1 MKTKFLFKRAS
12 LFVAM
17 IVAAGSGFVSVANA
31 QDGERL
37 QLEEITVTARK
48 RDESIQDAPYT
59 ITALTAA
66 DIEVKG
72 INELQD
78 IVSFSPGFFYSENAV
93 GKNSRESRRLI
104 FRGMNP
110 RTDLMHRQ
118 AASVF
123 IDGAPTIGPEF
134 GSIESV
140 ERIEVLKGPQGA
152 HFGRSTYTGALNI
165 ITKDPGSEFSGRV
178 DVTSGQYGLSRHAIT
193 LDGPITE
200 SIGYRLSASSYETG
214 GQYDNA
220 AVAGQKL
227 GARSTDDFALT
238 LVFNPTDNLS
248 AKLRY
253 HTWKDSDGPDAAT
266 ALDYRSGYTNCQ
278 PGAMVNRLAYDP
290 INGLSHPVVPLDY
303 ICGKVPMPSAAHIGM
318 DTGSP
323 RALAMLQSHT
333 DGTFPLWNGVRST
346 PDLIAPDH
354 FGLERDAQE
363 VSLNVDYDFDNGMNL
378 NVIYAAHENSYGS
391 HNDLDRRA
399 TENLDLA
406 GQGGAIWGSFWA
418 NHPADAQDLRM
429 QAMEDSSWEV
439 RLSSSDDQ
447 RLRWTVGYSDIEMN
461 NMSQIIGTMFG
472 YTHRNDGANGDPI
485 RTGNEVM
492 TAAATTDADGNEVAA
507 VYGNVPL
514 CNAWG
519 ADRCGWYGEQT
530 SNASNTQWATVNTSA
545 VYATLTYDVTDK
557 LSLSAEVRR
566 QKDEV
571 NEGSYDNGSTVEVRN
586 ASGEFTSTL
595 PRFIADFKPNEDTT
609 IYVSYAEGT
618 LPGLFNPSLIG
629 LTSSQLAEIAAQTGG
644 ADVEVGEEVAEN
656 WEIGLKRS
664 FLDGRGFIS
673 AAYYTTDLT
682 NVHIPSVASY
692 TDVDENGDSI
702 QVLTGN
708 VTSQGGN
715 AELNGLELE
724 GTLLLNENL
733 TLGFTYALNDSELGN
748 KFLSGDASDLL
759 GDSTL
764 SQGNEFSRY
773 PKTSGSVSL
782 DFNKDVAAG
791 EFFARADLI
800 YTGKMYASNAMLAHT
815 GTGQRIN
822 FRTGLDTDQY
832 RLELFC
838 TNCFEDEQ
846 PKGLQAM
853 WDLSGIS
860 GEMGDG
866 VTTAAG
872 PRILAMSLPDKRVIG
887 VRASVKF

>member
-1 MKTKFLFKRAS
+1 MKNKYQFKRAS

-17 IVAAGSGFVSVANA
+17 TVAAGSGFVSVANA
-31 QDGERL
+31 QDEERL

-59 ITALTAA
+59 ITALTSA

-134 GSIESV
+134 GSIENV

-178 DVTSGQYGLSRHAIT
+178 DVTSGQYGLSRRAIT

-200 SIGYRLSASSYETG
+200 SIGYRVTASAYETG

-227 GARSTDDFALT
+227 GARSTDDFSLT
-238 LVFNPTDNLS
+238 LAFNPTDNLS

-253 HTWKDSDGPDAAT
+253 HTWKDNDGPDAAT

-290 INGLSHPVVPLDY
+290 VNGLSHPMVPLDY
-303 ICGKVPMPSAAHIGM
+303 ICGEVPIPSAAHIGM

-323 RALAMLQSHT
+323 RALAMLNSHL

-363 VSLNVDYDFDNGMNL
+363 VSLAIDYDFDNGMNL

-447 RLRWTVGYSDIEMN
+447 KLRWSVGYSDVEMN
-461 NMSQIIGTMFG
+461 NMSQIIGSMFG
-472 YTHRNDGANGDPI
+472 YTLRNDGANGDPI
-485 RTGNEVM
+485 RVGNPIE
-492 TAAATTDADGNEVAA
+492 G
-507 VYGNVPL
+507 GNVPL

-519 ADRCGWYGEQT
+519 ADRCGWYGQQT
-530 SNASNTQWATVNTSA
+530 SNATNTQWATINTSA
-545 VYATLTYDVTDK
+545 VYATLTYDLTEK

-586 ASGEFTSTL
+586 AIGEFTSTM
-595 PRFIADFKPNEDTT
+595 PRFIADFKANEDTT
-609 IYVSYAEGT
+609 LYVSYAEGV
-618 LPGLFNPSLIG
+618 LPGLFNPALIG
-629 LTSSQLAEIAAQTGG
+629 LSDSQLAEIAGQTGG
-644 ADVEVGEEVAEN
+644 ADVEVDEEVAEN

-673 AAYYTTDLT
+673 AAYYSTDLD
-682 NVHIPSVASY
+682 NVHIPSVAFYS
-692 TDVDENGDSI
+692 DVDEDGNAI
-702 QVLTGN
+702 QVPTGN
-708 VTSQGGN
+708 ITGQGGN

-724 GTLLLNENL
+724 GTVLLNENL

-748 KFLSGDASDLL
+748 TFISPDAQDLL
-759 GDSTL
+759 GDSSL
-764 SQGNEFSRY
+764 AVGNQFSRY

-791 EFFARADLI
+791 EFFARADVI

-822 FRTGLDTDQY
+822 LRTGLDTDTY

-853 WDLSGIS
+853 WDLSGIT
-860 GEMGDG
+860 GEMGGGD
-866 VTTAAG
+866 TAAG
-872 PRILAMSLPDKRVIG
+872 PRILAMSLPDKRVFG

>member
-1 MKTKFLFKRAS
+1 MKNKFQFKRAS

-17 IVAAGSGFVSVANA
+17 TVAAGSGFVSVANA
-31 QDGERL
+31 QDEERL

-59 ITALTAA
+59 ITALTSA

-134 GSIESV
+134 GSIENV

-165 ITKDPGSEFSGRV
+165 ITKDPGDEFSGRV
-178 DVTSGQYGLSRHAIT
+178 DVTSGQYGLSRRAIT

-200 SIGYRLSASSYETG
+200 SIGYRVTASAYETG

-227 GARSTDDFALT
+227 GARSTDDFSLT
-238 LVFNPTDNLS
+238 LAFNPSDNLS

-253 HTWKDSDGPDAAT
+253 HTWKDNDGPDAAT

-290 INGLSHPVVPLDY
+290 VNGLRHPMVPLDY
-303 ICGKVPMPSAAHIGM
+303 VCGEVPIPSAAHIGM

-323 RALAMLQSHT
+323 RALAMLNSHT
-333 DGTFPLWNGVRST
+333 NGTFPLWNGVRST

-354 FGLERDAQE
+354 FGLERDAEE
-363 VSLNVDYDFDNGMNL
+363 VSLAIDYDFDNGMNL

-447 RLRWTVGYSDIEMN
+447 RLRWSVGYSDVEMN
-461 NMSQIIGTMFG
+461 NMSQIIGSMFG
-472 YTHRNDGANGDPI
+472 YTLRNDGANGDPI
-485 RTGNEVM
+485 RVGNPIEG
-492 TAAATTDADGNEVAA
+492 GNL
-507 VYGNVPL
+507 PL

-530 SNASNTQWATVNTSA
+530 SNATNTQWATINTSA
-545 VYATLTYDVTDK
+545 VYATLTYDLTEK

-586 ASGEFTSTL
+586 AIGEFTSTM
-595 PRFIADFKPNEDTT
+595 PRFIADFKANEDTT
-609 IYVSYAEGT
+609 IYLSYAEGV
-618 LPGLFNPSLIG
+618 LPGLFNPALIG
-629 LTSSQLAEIAAQTGG
+629 LSDSQLAEISGQTGG
-644 ADVEVGEEVAEN
+644 ADVEVDEEVAEN
-656 WEIGLKRS
+656 WELGLKRS
-664 FLDGRGFIS
+664 FLDGRGFVS
-673 AAYYTTDLT
+673 AAYYSTDLT
-682 NVHIPSVASY
+682 NVHIPSVAFYS
-692 TDVDENGDSI
+692 DVDEDGNAI
-702 QVLTGN
+702 QVPTGN
-708 VTSQGGN
+708 ITGQGGN

-724 GTLLLNENL
+724 GTVLLNENL

-748 KFLSGDASDLL
+748 TFSSPDAQDLL
-759 GDSTL
+759 GDSSL
-764 SQGNEFSRY
+764 AVGNQFSRY

-791 EFFARADLI
+791 EFFARADVI

-822 FRTGLDTDQY
+822 LRTGLDTDTY

-853 WDLSGIS
+853 WDLSGIT
-860 GEMGDG
+860 GEMGG
-866 VTTAAG
+866 GETAAG
-872 PRILAMSLPDKRVIG
+872 PRILAMSLPDKRVFG
-887 VRASVKF
+887 VRASIKF

>member
-1 MKTKFLFKRAS
+1 MKNKFQFKRAS
-12 LFVAM
+12 LLVAM
-17 IVAAGSGFVSVANA
+17 TVAAGSGFVSVANA
-31 QDGERL
+31 QDEERL

-59 ITALTAA
+59 ITALTSA

-134 GSIESV
+134 GSIENV

-165 ITKDPGSEFSGRV
+165 ITKDPGDEFSGRV
-178 DVTSGQYGLSRHAIT
+178 DVTSGQYGLSRRAIT

-200 SIGYRLSASSYETG
+200 SIGYRVTASAYETG

-227 GARSTDDFALT
+227 GARSTDDFSLT
-238 LVFNPTDNLS
+238 LAFNPSDNLS

-253 HTWKDSDGPDAAT
+253 HTWKDNDGPDAAT

-290 INGLSHPVVPLDY
+290 VNGLSHPMVPLDY
-303 ICGKVPMPSAAHIGM
+303 VCGEVPIPSAAHIGM

-323 RALAMLQSHT
+323 RALAMLNSHT
-333 DGTFPLWNGVRST
+333 NGTFPLWNGVRST

-354 FGLERDAQE
+354 FGLERDAEE
-363 VSLNVDYDFDNGMNL
+363 VSLAIDYDFDNGMNL

-447 RLRWTVGYSDIEMN
+447 RLRWSVGYSDVEMN
-461 NMSQIIGTMFG
+461 NMSQIIGSMFG
-472 YTHRNDGANGDPI
+472 YTLRNDGANGDPI
-485 RTGNEVM
+485 RVGNPIE
-492 TAAATTDADGNEVAA
+492 G
-507 VYGNVPL
+507 GNVPL

-519 ADRCGWYGEQT
+519 ADRCGWYGQQT
-530 SNASNTQWATVNTSA
+530 SNATNTQWATINTSA
-545 VYATLTYDVTDK
+545 VYATLTYDLTEK

-586 ASGEFTSTL
+586 AIGEFTSTM
-595 PRFIADFKPNEDTT
+595 PRFIADFKANEDTT
-609 IYVSYAEGT
+609 IYLSYAEGV
-618 LPGLFNPSLIG
+618 LPGLFNPALIG
-629 LTSSQLAEIAAQTGG
+629 LSDSQLAEISGQTGG
-644 ADVEVGEEVAEN
+644 ADVEVDEEVAEN
-656 WEIGLKRS
+656 WELGLKRS
-664 FLDGRGFIS
+664 FLDGRGFVS
-673 AAYYTTDLT
+673 AAYYSTDLT
-682 NVHIPSVASY
+682 NVHIPSVAFYS
-692 TDVDENGDSI
+692 DVDADGNAI
-702 QVLTGN
+702 QVPTGN
-708 VTSQGGN
+708 ITGQGGN

-724 GTLLLNENL
+724 GTVLLNENL

-748 KFLSGDASDLL
+748 TFSSPDAQDLL
-759 GDSTL
+759 GDSSL
-764 SQGNEFSRY
+764 AVGNQFSRY

-791 EFFARADLI
+791 EFFARADVI

-822 FRTGLDTDQY
+822 LRTGLDTDTY

-853 WDLSGIS
+853 WDLSGIT
-860 GEMGDG
+860 GEMGG
-866 VTTAAG
+866 GETAAG
-872 PRILAMSLPDKRVIG
+872 PRILAMSLPDKRVFG

>member
-1 MKTKFLFKRAS
+1 MKNKFQFKRAS

-17 IVAAGSGFVSVANA
+17 TVAAGSGFVSVANA
-31 QDGERL
+31 QDEERL

-59 ITALTAA
+59 ITALTSA

-134 GSIESV
+134 GSIENV

-165 ITKDPGSEFSGRV
+165 ITKDPGDEFSGRV
-178 DVTSGQYGLSRHAIT
+178 DVTSGQYGLSRRAIT

-200 SIGYRLSASSYETG
+200 SIGYRVTASAYETG

-227 GARSTDDFALT
+227 GARSTDDFSLT
-238 LVFNPTDNLS
+238 LAFNPSDNLS

-253 HTWKDSDGPDAAT
+253 HTWKDNDGPDAAT

-290 INGLSHPVVPLDY
+290 VNGLSHPMVPLDY
-303 ICGKVPMPSAAHIGM
+303 VCGEVPIPSAAHIGM

-323 RALAMLQSHT
+323 RALAMLNSHT
-333 DGTFPLWNGVRST
+333 NGTFPLWNGVRST

-354 FGLERDAQE
+354 FGLERDAEE
-363 VSLNVDYDFDNGMNL
+363 VSLAIDYDFDNGMNL

-447 RLRWTVGYSDIEMN
+447 RLRWSVGYSDVEMN
-461 NMSQIIGTMFG
+461 NMSQIIGSMFG
-472 YTHRNDGANGDPI
+472 YTLRNDGANGDPI
-485 RTGNEVM
+485 RVGNPIE
-492 TAAATTDADGNEVAA
+492 G
-507 VYGNVPL
+507 GNVPL

-530 SNASNTQWATVNTSA
+530 SNATNTQWATINTSA
-545 VYATLTYDVTDK
+545 VYATLTYDLTEK

-586 ASGEFTSTL
+586 AIGEFTSTM
-595 PRFIADFKPNEDTT
+595 PRFIADFKANEDTT
-609 IYVSYAEGT
+609 IYLSYAEGV
-618 LPGLFNPSLIG
+618 LPGLFNPALIG
-629 LTSSQLAEIAAQTGG
+629 LSDSQLAEISGQTGG
-644 ADVEVGEEVAEN
+644 ADVEVDEEVAEN
-656 WEIGLKRS
+656 WELGLKRS
-664 FLDGRGFIS
+664 FLDGRGFVS
-673 AAYYTTDLT
+673 AAYYSTDLT
-682 NVHIPSVASY
+682 NVHIPSVAFYS
-692 TDVDENGDSI
+692 DVDEDGNAI
-702 QVLTGN
+702 QVPTGN
-708 VTSQGGN
+708 ITGQGGN

-724 GTLLLNENL
+724 GTVLLNENL

-748 KFLSGDASDLL
+748 TFSSPDAQDLL
-759 GDSTL
+759 GDSSL
-764 SQGNEFSRY
+764 AVGNQFSRY

-791 EFFARADLI
+791 EFFARADVI

-822 FRTGLDTDQY
+822 LRTGLDTDTY

-853 WDLSGIS
+853 WDLSGIT
-860 GEMGDG
+860 GEMGG
-866 VTTAAG
+866 GETAAG
-872 PRILAMSLPDKRVIG
+872 PRILAMSLPDKRVFG

>member
-1 MKTKFLFKRAS
+1 MKNKFQFKRAS

-17 IVAAGSGFVSVANA
+17 TVAAGSGFVSVANA
-31 QDGERL
+31 QDEERL

-59 ITALTAA
+59 ITALTSA

-134 GSIESV
+134 GSIENV

-165 ITKDPGSEFSGRV
+165 ITKDPGDEFSGRV
-178 DVTSGQYGLSRHAIT
+178 DVTSGQYGLSRRAIT

-200 SIGYRLSASSYETG
+200 SIGYRVTASAYETG

-227 GARSTDDFALT
+227 GARSTDDFSLT
-238 LVFNPTDNLS
+238 LAFNPSDNLS

-253 HTWKDSDGPDAAT
+253 HTWKDNDGPDAAT

-290 INGLSHPVVPLDY
+290 VNGLSHPMVPLDY
-303 ICGKVPMPSAAHIGM
+303 VCGEVPIPSAAHIGM

-323 RALAMLQSHT
+323 RALAMLNSHT
-333 DGTFPLWNGVRST
+333 NGTFPLWNGVRST

-354 FGLERDAQE
+354 FGLERDAEE
-363 VSLNVDYDFDNGMNL
+363 VSLAIDYDFDNGMNL

-447 RLRWTVGYSDIEMN
+447 RLRWSVGYSDVEMN
-461 NMSQIIGTMFG
+461 NMSQIIGSMFG
-472 YTHRNDGANGDPI
+472 YTLRNDGANGDPI
-485 RTGNEVM
+485 RVGNPIE
-492 TAAATTDADGNEVAA
+492 G
-507 VYGNVPL
+507 GNVPL

-519 ADRCGWYGEQT
+519 ADRCGWYGQQT
-530 SNASNTQWATVNTSA
+530 SNATNTQWATINTSA
-545 VYATLTYDVTDK
+545 VYATLTYDLTEK

-586 ASGEFTSTL
+586 AIGEFTSTM
-595 PRFIADFKPNEDTT
+595 PRFIADFKANEDTT
-609 IYVSYAEGT
+609 IYLSYAEGV
-618 LPGLFNPSLIG
+618 LPGLFNPALIG
-629 LTSSQLAEIAAQTGG
+629 LSDSQLAEISGQTGG
-644 ADVEVGEEVAEN
+644 ADVEVDEEVAEN
-656 WEIGLKRS
+656 WELGLKRS
-664 FLDGRGFIS
+664 FLDGRGFVS
-673 AAYYTTDLT
+673 AAYYSTDLT
-682 NVHIPSVASY
+682 NVHIPSVAFYS
-692 TDVDENGDSI
+692 DVDEDGNAI
-702 QVLTGN
+702 QVPTGN
-708 VTSQGGN
+708 ITGQGGN

-724 GTLLLNENL
+724 GTVLLNENL

-748 KFLSGDASDLL
+748 TFSSPDAQDLL
-759 GDSTL
+759 GDSSL
-764 SQGNEFSRY
+764 AVGNQFSRY

-791 EFFARADLI
+791 EFFARADVI

-822 FRTGLDTDQY
+822 LRTGLDTDTY

-853 WDLSGIS
+853 WDLSGIT
-860 GEMGDG
+860 GEMGG
-866 VTTAAG
+866 GETAAG
-872 PRILAMSLPDKRVIG
+872 PRILAMSLPDKRVFG

>member
-1 MKTKFLFKRAS
+1 MKNKFQFKRAS

-17 IVAAGSGFVSVANA
+17 TVAAGSGFVSVANA
-31 QDGERL
+31 QDEERL

-59 ITALTAA
+59 ITALTSA

-134 GSIESV
+134 GSIENV

-165 ITKDPGSEFSGRV
+165 ITKDPGDEFSGRV
-178 DVTSGQYGLSRHAIT
+178 DVTSGQYGLSRRAIT

-200 SIGYRLSASSYETG
+200 SIGYRVTASAYETG

-227 GARSTDDFALT
+227 GARSTDDFSLT
-238 LVFNPTDNLS
+238 LAFNPSDNLS

-253 HTWKDSDGPDAAT
+253 HTWKDNDGPDAAT

-290 INGLSHPVVPLDY
+290 VNGLSHPMVPLDY
-303 ICGKVPMPSAAHIGM
+303 VCGEVPIPSAAHIGM

-323 RALAMLQSHT
+323 RALAMLNSHT
-333 DGTFPLWNGVRST
+333 NGTFPLWNGVRST

-354 FGLERDAQE
+354 FGLERDAEE
-363 VSLNVDYDFDNGMNL
+363 VSLAIDYDFDNGMNL

-447 RLRWTVGYSDIEMN
+447 RLRWSVGYSDVEMN
-461 NMSQIIGTMFG
+461 NMSQIIGSMFG
-472 YTHRNDGANGDPI
+472 YTLRNDGANGDPI
-485 RTGNEVM
+485 RVGNPIE
-492 TAAATTDADGNEVAA
+492 G
-507 VYGNVPL
+507 GNVPL

-519 ADRCGWYGEQT
+519 ADRCGWYGQQT
-530 SNASNTQWATVNTSA
+530 SNATNTQWATINTSA
-545 VYATLTYDVTDK
+545 VYATLTYDLTEK

-586 ASGEFTSTL
+586 AIGEFTSTM
-595 PRFIADFKPNEDTT
+595 PRFIADFKANEDTT
-609 IYVSYAEGT
+609 IYLSYAEGV
-618 LPGLFNPSLIG
+618 LPGLFNPALIG
-629 LTSSQLAEIAAQTGG
+629 LSDSQLAEISGQTGG
-644 ADVEVGEEVAEN
+644 ADAEVDEEVAEN
-656 WEIGLKRS
+656 WELGLKRS
-664 FLDGRGFIS
+664 FLDGRGFVS
-673 AAYYTTDLT
+673 AAYYSTDLT
-682 NVHIPSVASY
+682 NVHIPSVAFYS
-692 TDVDENGDSI
+692 DVDEDGNAI
-702 QVLTGN
+702 QVPTGN
-708 VTSQGGN
+708 ITGQGGN

-724 GTLLLNENL
+724 GTVLLNENL

-748 KFLSGDASDLL
+748 TFSSPDAQDLL
-759 GDSTL
+759 GDSSL
-764 SQGNEFSRY
+764 AVGNQFSRY

-791 EFFARADLI
+791 EFFARADVI

-822 FRTGLDTDQY
+822 LRTGLDTDTY

-853 WDLSGIS
+853 WDLSGIT
-860 GEMGDG
+860 GEMGG
-866 VTTAAG
+866 GETAAG
-872 PRILAMSLPDKRVIG
+872 PRILAMSLPDKRVFG

>member
-1 MKTKFLFKRAS
+1 MKNKFQFKRAS

-17 IVAAGSGFVSVANA
+17 TVAAGSGFVSVANA

-59 ITALTAA
+59 ITALTSA

-134 GSIESV
+134 GSIENV

-178 DVTSGQYGLSRHAIT
+178 DVTSGQYGLSRRAIT

-200 SIGYRLSASSYETG
+200 SIGYRVTASAYETG

-227 GARSTDDFALT
+227 GARSTDDFSLT
-238 LVFNPTDNLS
+238 LAFNPTDNLS

-253 HTWKDSDGPDAAT
+253 HTWKDNDGPDAAT

-290 INGLSHPVVPLDY
+290 VNGLSHPMVPLDY
-303 ICGKVPMPSAAHIGM
+303 ICGEVPIPSAAHIGM

-323 RALAMLQSHT
+323 RALAMLNSHL

-363 VSLNVDYDFDNGMNL
+363 VSLAIDYDFDNGMNL

-447 RLRWTVGYSDIEMN
+447 KLRWSVGYSDVEMN
-461 NMSQIIGTMFG
+461 NMSQIIGSMFG
-472 YTHRNDGANGDPI
+472 YTLRNDGANGDPI
-485 RTGNEVM
+485 RVGNPIE
-492 TAAATTDADGNEVAA
+492 G
-507 VYGNVPL
+507 GNVPL

-519 ADRCGWYGEQT
+519 ADRCGWYGQQT
-530 SNASNTQWATVNTSA
+530 SNASNTQWATINTSA
-545 VYATLTYDVTDK
+545 VYATLTYDVTEK

-586 ASGEFTSTL
+586 AIGEFTSTM
-595 PRFIADFKPNEDTT
+595 PRFIADFKANEDTT
-609 IYVSYAEGT
+609 LYVSYAEGV
-618 LPGLFNPSLIG
+618 LPGLFNPALIG
-629 LTSSQLAEIAAQTGG
+629 LSDSQLAEIAGQTGG
-644 ADVEVGEEVAEN
+644 ADVEVDEEVAEN

-673 AAYYTTDLT
+673 AAYYSTDLD
-682 NVHIPSVASY
+682 NVHIPSVAFYS
-692 TDVDENGDSI
+692 DVDEDGNAI
-702 QVLTGN
+702 QVPTGN
-708 VTSQGGN
+708 ITGQGGN

-724 GTLLLNENL
+724 GTVLLNENL

-748 KFLSGDASDLL
+748 TFSSPDAQDLL
-759 GDSTL
+759 GDSSL
-764 SQGNEFSRY
+764 AVGNQFSRY

-791 EFFARADLI
+791 EFFARADVI

-822 FRTGLDTDQY
+822 LRTGLDTDTY

-853 WDLSGIS
+853 WDLSGIT
-860 GEMGDG
+860 GEMGGGD
-866 VTTAAG
+866 TAAG
-872 PRILAMSLPDKRVIG
+872 PRILAMSLPDKRVFG

>member
-1 MKTKFLFKRAS
+1 MKNKFQFKRAS

-17 IVAAGSGFVSVANA
+17 TVAAGSGFVSVANA
-31 QDGERL
+31 QDEERL

-59 ITALTAA
+59 ITALTSA

-134 GSIESV
+134 GSIENV

-178 DVTSGQYGLSRHAIT
+178 DVTSGQYGLSRRAIT

-200 SIGYRLSASSYETG
+200 SIGYRVTASAYETG

-227 GARSTDDFALT
+227 GARSTDDFSLT
-238 LVFNPTDNLS
+238 LAFNPTDNLS

-253 HTWKDSDGPDAAT
+253 HTWKDNDGPDAAT

-290 INGLSHPVVPLDY
+290 VNGLSHPMVPLDY
-303 ICGKVPMPSAAHIGM
+303 ICGEVPIPSAAHIGM

-323 RALAMLQSHT
+323 RALAMLNSHL

-363 VSLNVDYDFDNGMNL
+363 VSLAIDYDFDNGMNL

-447 RLRWTVGYSDIEMN
+447 KLRWSVGYSDVEMN
-461 NMSQIIGTMFG
+461 NMSQIIGSMFG
-472 YTHRNDGANGDPI
+472 YTLRNDGANGDPI
-485 RTGNEVM
+485 RVGNPIE
-492 TAAATTDADGNEVAA
+492 G
-507 VYGNVPL
+507 GNVPL

-519 ADRCGWYGEQT
+519 ADRCGWYGQQT
-530 SNASNTQWATVNTSA
+530 SNATNTQWATINTSA
-545 VYATLTYDVTDK
+545 VYATLTYDLTEK

-586 ASGEFTSTL
+586 AIGEFTSTM
-595 PRFIADFKPNEDTT
+595 PRFIADFKANEDTT
-609 IYVSYAEGT
+609 LYVSYAEGV
-618 LPGLFNPSLIG
+618 LPGLFNPALIG
-629 LTSSQLAEIAAQTGG
+629 LSDSQLAEIAGQTGG
-644 ADVEVGEEVAEN
+644 ADVEVDEEVAEN

-673 AAYYTTDLT
+673 AAYYSTDLD
-682 NVHIPSVASY
+682 NVHIPSVAFYS
-692 TDVDENGDSI
+692 DVDEDGNAI
-702 QVLTGN
+702 QVPTGN
-708 VTSQGGN
+708 ITGQGGN

-724 GTLLLNENL
+724 GTVLLNENL

-748 KFLSGDASDLL
+748 TFSSPDAQDLL
-759 GDSTL
+759 GDSSL
-764 SQGNEFSRY
+764 AVGNQFSRY

-791 EFFARADLI
+791 EFFARADVI

-822 FRTGLDTDQY
+822 LRTGLDTDTY

-853 WDLSGIS
+853 WDLSGIT
-860 GEMGDG
+860 GEMGGGD
-866 VTTAAG
+866 TAAG
-872 PRILAMSLPDKRVIG
+872 PRILAMSLPDKRVFG

>member
-1 MKTKFLFKRAS
+1 MKNKFQFKRAS

-17 IVAAGSGFVSVANA
+17 TVAAGSGFVSVANA
-31 QDGERL
+31 QDEERL

-59 ITALTAA
+59 ITALTSA

-134 GSIESV
+134 GSIENV

-165 ITKDPGSEFSGRV
+165 ITKDPGDEFSGRV
-178 DVTSGQYGLSRHAIT
+178 DVTSGQYGLSRRAIT

-200 SIGYRLSASSYETG
+200 SIGYRVTASAYETG

-227 GARSTDDFALT
+227 GARSTDDFSLT
-238 LVFNPTDNLS
+238 LAFNPSDNLS

-253 HTWKDSDGPDAAT
+253 HTWKDNDGPDAAT

-290 INGLSHPVVPLDY
+290 VNGLSHPMVPLDY
-303 ICGKVPMPSAAHIGM
+303 VCGEVPIPSAAHIGM

-323 RALAMLQSHT
+323 RALAMLNSHT
-333 DGTFPLWNGVRST
+333 NGTFPLWNGVRST

-354 FGLERDAQE
+354 FGLERDAEE
-363 VSLNVDYDFDNGMNL
+363 VSLAIDYDFDNGMNL

-447 RLRWTVGYSDIEMN
+447 RLRWSVGYSDVEMN
-461 NMSQIIGTMFG
+461 NMSQIIGSMFG
-472 YTHRNDGANGDPI
+472 YTLRNDGANGDPI
-485 RTGNEVM
+485 RVGNPIE
-492 TAAATTDADGNEVAA
+492 G
-507 VYGNVPL
+507 GNVPL

-519 ADRCGWYGEQT
+519 ADRCGWYGQQT
-530 SNASNTQWATVNTSA
+530 SNATNTQWATINTSA
-545 VYATLTYDVTDK
+545 VYATLTYDVTEK

-586 ASGEFTSTL
+586 AIGEFTSTM
-595 PRFIADFKPNEDTT
+595 PRFIADFKANEDTT
-609 IYVSYAEGT
+609 IYLSYAEGV
-618 LPGLFNPSLIG
+618 LPGLFNPALIG
-629 LTSSQLAEIAAQTGG
+629 LSDSQLAEIAGQTGG
-644 ADVEVGEEVAEN
+644 ADVEVDEEVAEN
-656 WEIGLKRS
+656 WELGLKRS
-664 FLDGRGFIS
+664 FLDGRGFVS
-673 AAYYTTDLT
+673 AAYYSTDLT
-682 NVHIPSVASY
+682 NVHIPSVAFYS
-692 TDVDENGDSI
+692 DVDEDGNAI
-702 QVLTGN
+702 QVPTGN
-708 VTSQGGN
+708 ITGQGGN

-724 GTLLLNENL
+724 GTVLLNENL

-748 KFLSGDASDLL
+748 TFSSPDAQDLL
-759 GDSTL
+759 GDSSL
-764 SQGNEFSRY
+764 AVGNQFSRY

-791 EFFARADLI
+791 EFFARADVI

-822 FRTGLDTDQY
+822 LRTGLDTDQY

-853 WDLSGIS
+853 WDLSGIT
-860 GEMGDG
+860 GEMGG
-866 VTTAAG
+866 GETAAG
-872 PRILAMSLPDKRVIG
+872 PRILAMSLPDKRVFG

>member
-1 MKTKFLFKRAS
+1 MKNKFQFKRAS
-12 LFVAM
+12 LLVAM
-17 IVAAGSGFVSVANA
+17 TVAAGSGFVSVANA
-31 QDGERL
+31 QDEERL

-59 ITALTAA
+59 ITALTSA

-134 GSIESV
+134 GSIENV

-165 ITKDPGSEFSGRV
+165 ITKDPGDEFSGRV
-178 DVTSGQYGLSRHAIT
+178 DVTSGQYGLSRRAIT

-200 SIGYRLSASSYETG
+200 SIGYRVTASAYETG

-227 GARSTDDFALT
+227 GARSTDDFSLT
-238 LVFNPTDNLS
+238 LAFNPSDNLS

-253 HTWKDSDGPDAAT
+253 HTWKDNDGPDAAT

-290 INGLSHPVVPLDY
+290 VNGLSHPMVPLDY
-303 ICGKVPMPSAAHIGM
+303 VCGEVPIPSAAHIGM

-323 RALAMLQSHT
+323 RALAMLNSHT
-333 DGTFPLWNGVRST
+333 NGTFPLWNGVRST

-354 FGLERDAQE
+354 FGLERDAEE
-363 VSLNVDYDFDNGMNL
+363 VSLAIDYDFDNGMNL

-447 RLRWTVGYSDIEMN
+447 RLRWSVGYSDVEMN
-461 NMSQIIGTMFG
+461 NMSQIIGSMFG
-472 YTHRNDGANGDPI
+472 YTLRNDGANGDPI
-485 RTGNEVM
+485 RVGNPIE
-492 TAAATTDADGNEVAA
+492 G
-507 VYGNVPL
+507 GNVPL

-519 ADRCGWYGEQT
+519 ADRCGWDGQQT
-530 SNASNTQWATVNTSA
+530 SNATNTQWATINTSA
-545 VYATLTYDVTDK
+545 VYATLTYDLTEK

-586 ASGEFTSTL
+586 AIGEFTSTM
-595 PRFIADFKPNEDTT
+595 PRFIADFKANEDTT
-609 IYVSYAEGT
+609 IYLSYAEGV
-618 LPGLFNPSLIG
+618 LPGLFNPALIG
-629 LTSSQLAEIAAQTGG
+629 LSDSQLAEISGQTGG
-644 ADVEVGEEVAEN
+644 ADVEVDEEVAEN
-656 WEIGLKRS
+656 WELGLKRS
-664 FLDGRGFIS
+664 FLDGRGFVS
-673 AAYYTTDLT
+673 AAYYSTDLT
-682 NVHIPSVASY
+682 NVHIPSVAFYS
-692 TDVDENGDSI
+692 DVDEDGNAI
-702 QVLTGN
+702 QVPTGN
-708 VTSQGGN
+708 ITGQGGN

-724 GTLLLNENL
+724 GTVLLNENL

-748 KFLSGDASDLL
+748 TFSSPDAQDLL
-759 GDSTL
+759 GDSSL
-764 SQGNEFSRY
+764 AVGNQFSRY

-791 EFFARADLI
+791 EFFARADVI

-822 FRTGLDTDQY
+822 LRTGLDTDTY

-853 WDLSGIS
+853 WDLSGIT
-860 GEMGDG
+860 GGFGDG

-872 PRILAMSLPDKRVIG
+872 PRILAMSLPDKRVFG

>member
-1 MKTKFLFKRAS
+1 MKNKFQFKRAS

-17 IVAAGSGFVSVANA
+17 TVAAGSGFVSVANA
-31 QDGERL
+31 QDEERL

-59 ITALTAA
+59 ITALTSA

-134 GSIESV
+134 GSIENV

-178 DVTSGQYGLSRHAIT
+178 DVTSGQYGLSRRAIT

-200 SIGYRLSASSYETG
+200 SIGYRVTASAYETG

-227 GARSTDDFALT
+227 GARSTDDFSLT
-238 LVFNPTDNLS
+238 LAFNPTDNLS

-253 HTWKDSDGPDAAT
+253 HTWKDNDGPDAAT

-290 INGLSHPVVPLDY
+290 VNGLSHPMVPLDY
-303 ICGKVPMPSAAHIGM
+303 ICGEVPIPSAAHIGM

-323 RALAMLQSHT
+323 RALAMLNSHL

-363 VSLNVDYDFDNGMNL
+363 VSLAIDYDFDNGMNL

-447 RLRWTVGYSDIEMN
+447 KLRWSVGYSDVEMN
-461 NMSQIIGTMFG
+461 NMSQIIGSMFG
-472 YTHRNDGANGDPI
+472 YTLRNDGANGDPI
-485 RTGNEVM
+485 RVGNPIE
-492 TAAATTDADGNEVAA
+492 G
-507 VYGNVPL
+507 GNVPL

-519 ADRCGWYGEQT
+519 ADRCGWYGQQT
-530 SNASNTQWATVNTSA
+530 SNATNTQWATINTSA
-545 VYATLTYDVTDK
+545 VYATLTYDLTEK

-586 ASGEFTSTL
+586 AIGEFTSTM
-595 PRFIADFKPNEDTT
+595 PRFIADFKANEDTT
-609 IYVSYAEGT
+609 LYVSYAEGV
-618 LPGLFNPSLIG
+618 LPGLFNPALIG
-629 LTSSQLAEIAAQTGG
+629 LSDSQLAEIAGQTGG
-644 ADVEVGEEVAEN
+644 ADVEVDEEVAEN

-664 FLDGRGFIS
+664 FLDGRGFVS
-673 AAYYTTDLT
+673 AAYYSTDLT
-682 NVHIPSVASY
+682 NVHIPSVAFYS
-692 TDVDENGDSI
+692 DVDEDGNAI
-702 QVLTGN
+702 QVPTGN
-708 VTSQGGN
+708 ITGQGGN

-724 GTLLLNENL
+724 GTVLLNENL

-748 KFLSGDASDLL
+748 TFSSPDAQDLL
-759 GDSTL
+759 GDSSL
-764 SQGNEFSRY
+764 AVGNQFSRY

-791 EFFARADLI
+791 EFFARADVI

-822 FRTGLDTDQY
+822 LRTGLDTDTY

-853 WDLSGIS
+853 WDLSGIT
-860 GEMGDG
+860 GEMGGGD
-866 VTTAAG
+866 TAAG
-872 PRILAMSLPDKRVIG
+872 PRILAMSLPDKRVFG

>member
-1 MKTKFLFKRAS
+1 MKNKFQFKRAS

-17 IVAAGSGFVSVANA
+17 TVAAGSGFVSVANA
-31 QDGERL
+31 QDEERL

-59 ITALTAA
+59 ITALTSA

-134 GSIESV
+134 GSIENV

-165 ITKDPGSEFSGRV
+165 ITKDPGDEFSGRV
-178 DVTSGQYGLSRHAIT
+178 DVTSGQYGLSRRAIS

-200 SIGYRLSASSYETG
+200 SIGYRVTASAYETG

-227 GARSTDDFALT
+227 GARSTDDFSLT
-238 LVFNPTDNLS
+238 LAFNPSDNLS

-253 HTWKDSDGPDAAT
+253 HTWKDNDGPDAAT

-290 INGLSHPVVPLDY
+290 VNGLSHPMVPLDY
-303 ICGKVPMPSAAHIGM
+303 VCGEVPIPSAAHIGM

-323 RALAMLQSHT
+323 RALAMLNSHT
-333 DGTFPLWNGVRST
+333 NGTFPLWNGVRST

-354 FGLERDAQE
+354 FGLERDAEE
-363 VSLNVDYDFDNGMNL
+363 VSLAIDYDFDNGMNL

-447 RLRWTVGYSDIEMN
+447 KLRWSVGYSDVEMN
-461 NMSQIIGTMFG
+461 NMSQIIGSMFG
-472 YTHRNDGANGDPI
+472 YTLRNDGANGDPI
-485 RTGNEVM
+485 RVGNPIE
-492 TAAATTDADGNEVAA
+492 G
-507 VYGNVPL
+507 GNVPL

-519 ADRCGWYGEQT
+519 ADRCGWYGQQT
-530 SNASNTQWATVNTSA
+530 SNATNTQWATINTSA
-545 VYATLTYDVTDK
+545 VYATLTYDVTEK

-586 ASGEFTSTL
+586 AIGEFTSTM
-595 PRFIADFKPNEDTT
+595 PRFIADFKANEDTT
-609 IYVSYAEGT
+609 IYLSYAEGV
-618 LPGLFNPSLIG
+618 LPGLFNPALIG
-629 LTSSQLAEIAAQTGG
+629 LSDSQLAEISGQTGG
-644 ADVEVGEEVAEN
+644 ADVEVDEEVAEN
-656 WEIGLKRS
+656 WELGLKRS

-692 TDVDENGDSI
+692 TDVDEEGASI
-702 QVLTGN
+702 QVATGN
-708 VTSQGGN
+708 ITGQGGT
-715 AELNGLELE
+715 ADLSGLEIE
-724 GTLLLNENL
+724 GTVLLNENL
-733 TLGFTYALNDSELGN
+733 TLGFTYALNDSELGST
-748 KFLSGDASDLL
+748 FFSPDAADLL
-759 GDSTL
+759 GDGTL
-764 SQGNEFSRY
+764 AVGNEFSRY
-773 PKTSGSVSL
+773 PKTSGSLSL

-791 EFFARADLI
+791 EFFARVDVI

-822 FRTGLDTDQY
+822 LRTGLDTDQY

-853 WDLSGIS
+853 WDLSGIT
-860 GEMGDG
+860 GGFGDG

-872 PRILAMSLPDKRVIG
+872 PRILAMSLPDKRVFG

>member
-1 MKTKFLFKRAS
+1 MKNKFQFKRAS

-17 IVAAGSGFVSVANA
+17 TVAAGSGFVSVANA
-31 QDGERL
+31 QDEERL

-59 ITALTAA
+59 ITALTSA

-134 GSIESV
+134 GSIENV

-165 ITKDPGSEFSGRV
+165 ITKDPGDEFSGRV
-178 DVTSGQYGLSRHAIT
+178 DVTSGQYGLSRRAIT

-200 SIGYRLSASSYETG
+200 SIGYRVTASAYETG

-227 GARSTDDFALT
+227 GARSTDDFSLT
-238 LVFNPTDNLS
+238 LAFNPSDNLS

-253 HTWKDSDGPDAAT
+253 HTWKDNDGPDAAT

-290 INGLSHPVVPLDY
+290 VNGLSHPMVPLDY
-303 ICGKVPMPSAAHIGM
+303 VCGEVPIPSAAHIGM

-323 RALAMLQSHT
+323 RALAMLNSHT
-333 DGTFPLWNGVRST
+333 NGTFPLWNGVRST

-354 FGLERDAQE
+354 FGLERDAEE
-363 VSLNVDYDFDNGMNL
+363 VSLAIDYDFDNGMNL

-447 RLRWTVGYSDIEMN
+447 RLRWSVGYSDVEMN
-461 NMSQIIGTMFG
+461 NMSQIIGSMFG
-472 YTHRNDGANGDPI
+472 YTLRNDGANGDPI
-485 RTGNEVM
+485 RVGNPIE
-492 TAAATTDADGNEVAA
+492 G
-507 VYGNVPL
+507 GNVPL

-530 SNASNTQWATVNTSA
+530 SNATNTQWATINTSA
-545 VYATLTYDVTDK
+545 VYATLTYDLTEK

-586 ASGEFTSTL
+586 AIGEFTSTM
-595 PRFIADFKPNEDTT
+595 PRFIADFKANEDTT
-609 IYVSYAEGT
+609 IYLSYAEGV
-618 LPGLFNPSLIG
+618 LPGLFNPALIG
-629 LTSSQLAEIAAQTGG
+629 LSDSQLAEISGQTGG
-644 ADVEVGEEVAEN
+644 ADVEVDEEVAEN
-656 WEIGLKRS
+656 WELGLKRS
-664 FLDGRGFIS
+664 FLDGRGFVS
-673 AAYYTTDLT
+673 AAYYSTDLT
-682 NVHIPSVASY
+682 NVHIPSVAFYS
-692 TDVDENGDSI
+692 DVDEDGNAI
-702 QVLTGN
+702 QVPTGN
-708 VTSQGGN
+708 ITGQGGN

-724 GTLLLNENL
+724 GTVLLNENL

-748 KFLSGDASDLL
+748 TFSSPDAQDLL
-759 GDSTL
+759 GDSSL
-764 SQGNEFSRY
+764 AVGNQFSRY

-791 EFFARADLI
+791 EFFARADVI

-822 FRTGLDTDQY
+822 LRTGLDTDTY

-853 WDLSGIS
+853 WDLSGIT
-860 GEMGDG
+860 GEMGG
-866 VTTAAG
+866 GETAAG
-872 PRILAMSLPDKRVIG
+872 PRILAMSLPDKRVFG
-887 VRASVKF
+887 VRASIKF

>member
-1 MKTKFLFKRAS
+1 MKNKFQFKRAS
-12 LFVAM
+12 LLVAM
-17 IVAAGSGFVSVANA
+17 MVATGSGFVSVANA
-31 QDGERL
+31 QDEERL

-59 ITALTAA
+59 ITALTSA

-134 GSIESV
+134 GSIENV

-165 ITKDPGSEFSGRV
+165 ITKDPGDEFSGRV
-178 DVTSGQYGLSRHAIT
+178 DVTSGQYGLSRRAIT

-200 SIGYRLSASSYETG
+200 SIGYRVTASAYETG

-227 GARSTDDFALT
+227 GARSTDDFSLT
-238 LVFNPTDNLS
+238 LAFNPSDNLS

-253 HTWKDSDGPDAAT
+253 HTWKDNDGPDAAT

-290 INGLSHPVVPLDY
+290 VNGLSHPMVPLDY
-303 ICGKVPMPSAAHIGM
+303 VCGEVPIPSAAHIGM

-323 RALAMLQSHT
+323 RALAMLNSHT
-333 DGTFPLWNGVRST
+333 NGTFPLWNGVRST

-354 FGLERDAQE
+354 FGLERDAEE
-363 VSLNVDYDFDNGMNL
+363 VSLAIDYDFDNGMNL

-447 RLRWTVGYSDIEMN
+447 RLRWSVGYSDVEMN
-461 NMSQIIGTMFG
+461 NMSQIIGSMFG
-472 YTHRNDGANGDPI
+472 YTLRNDGANGDPI
-485 RTGNEVM
+485 RVGNPIE
-492 TAAATTDADGNEVAA
+492 G
-507 VYGNVPL
+507 GNVPL

-519 ADRCGWYGEQT
+519 ADRCGWYGQQT
-530 SNASNTQWATVNTSA
+530 SNATNTQWATINTSA
-545 VYATLTYDVTDK
+545 VYATLTYDLTEK

-586 ASGEFTSTL
+586 AIGEFTSTM
-595 PRFIADFKPNEDTT
+595 PRFIADFKANEDTT
-609 IYVSYAEGT
+609 IYLSYAEGV
-618 LPGLFNPSLIG
+618 LPGLFNPALIG
-629 LTSSQLAEIAAQTGG
+629 LSDSQLAEISGQTGG
-644 ADVEVGEEVAEN
+644 ADVEVDEEVAEN
-656 WEIGLKRS
+656 WELGLKRS
-664 FLDGRGFIS
+664 FLDGRGFVS
-673 AAYYTTDLT
+673 AAYYSTDLT
-682 NVHIPSVASY
+682 NVHIPSVAFYS
-692 TDVDENGDSI
+692 DVDEDGNAI
-702 QVLTGN
+702 QVPTGN
-708 VTSQGGN
+708 ITGQGGN

-724 GTLLLNENL
+724 GTVLLNENL

-748 KFLSGDASDLL
+748 TFSSPDAQDLL
-759 GDSTL
+759 GDSSL
-764 SQGNEFSRY
+764 AVGNQFSRY

-791 EFFARADLI
+791 EFFARADVI

-822 FRTGLDTDQY
+822 LRTGLDTDTY

-853 WDLSGIS
+853 WDLSGIT
-860 GEMGDG
+860 GEMGG
-866 VTTAAG
+866 GETAAG
-872 PRILAMSLPDKRVIG
+872 PRILAMSLPDKRVFG

>member
-406 GQGGAIWGSFWA
+406 GQGGAIWGDFWA

-461 NMSQIIGTMFG
+461 NMSQIIGTMFV

-822 FRTGLDTDQY
+822 FRTGLDTDTY

-866 VTTAAG
+866 ITTAAG

>member
-1 MKTKFLFKRAS
+1 MKNKFQFKRAS

-17 IVAAGSGFVSVANA
+17 TVAAGSGFVSVANA
-31 QDGERL
+31 QDEERL

-59 ITALTAA
+59 ITALTSA

-134 GSIESV
+134 GSIENV

-178 DVTSGQYGLSRHAIT
+178 DVTSGQYGLSRRAIT

-200 SIGYRLSASSYETG
+200 SIGYRVTASAYETG

-227 GARSTDDFALT
+227 GARSTDDFSLT
-238 LVFNPTDNLS
+238 LAFNPTDNLS

-253 HTWKDSDGPDAAT
+253 HTWKDNDGPDAAT

-290 INGLSHPVVPLDY
+290 VNGLSHPMVPLDY
-303 ICGKVPMPSAAHIGM
+303 ICGEVPIPSAAHIGM

-323 RALAMLQSHT
+323 RALAMLNSHL

-363 VSLNVDYDFDNGMNL
+363 VSLAIDYDFDNGMNL

-447 RLRWTVGYSDIEMN
+447 KLRWSVGYSDVEMN
-461 NMSQIIGTMFG
+461 NMSQIIGSMFG
-472 YTHRNDGANGDPI
+472 YTLRNDGANGDPI
-485 RTGNEVM
+485 RVGNPIE
-492 TAAATTDADGNEVAA
+492 G
-507 VYGNVPL
+507 GNVPL

-519 ADRCGWYGEQT
+519 ADRCGWYGQQT
-530 SNASNTQWATVNTSA
+530 SNASNTQWATINTSA
-545 VYATLTYDVTDK
+545 VYATLTYDVTEK

-586 ASGEFTSTL
+586 AIGEFTSTM
-595 PRFIADFKPNEDTT
+595 PRFIADFKANEDTT
-609 IYVSYAEGT
+609 IYLSYAEGV
-618 LPGLFNPSLIG
+618 LPGLFNPALIG
-629 LTSSQLAEIAAQTGG
+629 LSDSQLAEIAGQTGG
-644 ADVEVGEEVAEN
+644 ADVEVDEEVAEN
-656 WEIGLKRS
+656 WELGLKRS

-692 TDVDENGDSI
+692 TDVDEEGASI
-702 QVLTGN
+702 QVATGN
-708 VTSQGGN
+708 ITGQGGT
-715 AELNGLELE
+715 ADLSGLEIE
-724 GTLLLNENL
+724 GTVLLNENL
-733 TLGFTYALNDSELGN
+733 TLGFTYALNDSELGST
-748 KFLSGDASDLL
+748 FFSPDAADLL
-759 GDSTL
+759 GDGTL
-764 SQGNEFSRY
+764 AVGNEFSRY
-773 PKTSGSVSL
+773 PKTSGSLSL

-791 EFFARADLI
+791 EFFARADVI

-822 FRTGLDTDQY
+822 LRTGLDTDQY

-853 WDLSGIS
+853 WDLSGIT
-860 GEMGDG
+860 GGFGDG

-872 PRILAMSLPDKRVIG
+872 PRILAMSLPDKRVFG

>member
-178 DVTSGQYGLSRHAIT
+178 DVTSGQHGLSRHAIT

-530 SNASNTQWATVNTSA
+530 SNASNTQWATINTSA

-571 NEGSYDNGSTVEVRN
+571 NEGSYNNGSTVEVRN

-822 FRTGLDTDQY
+822 FRTGLDTDTY

>member
-93 GKNSRESRRLI
+93 GKNCRESRRLI

-178 DVTSGQYGLSRHAIT
+178 DVTSGQHGLSRHAIT

-530 SNASNTQWATVNTSA
+530 SNASNTQWATINTSA

-571 NEGSYDNGSTVEVRN
+571 NEGSYNNGSTVEVRN

-822 FRTGLDTDQY
+822 FRTGLDTDTY

>member
-31 QDGERL
+31 QDEERL

-822 FRTGLDTDQY
+822 FRTGLDTDTY

>member
-1 MKTKFLFKRAS
+1 MKNKFQFKRAS

-17 IVAAGSGFVSVANA
+17 TVAAGSGFVSVANA
-31 QDGERL
+31 QDEERL

-59 ITALTAA
+59 ITALTSA

-134 GSIESV
+134 GSIENV

-165 ITKDPGSEFSGRV
+165 ITKDPGDEFSGRV
-178 DVTSGQYGLSRHAIT
+178 DVTSGQYGLSRRAIT

-200 SIGYRLSASSYETG
+200 SIGYRVTASAYETG

-227 GARSTDDFALT
+227 GARSTDDFSLT
-238 LVFNPTDNLS
+238 LAFNPSDNLS

-253 HTWKDSDGPDAAT
+253 HTWKDNDGPDAAT

-290 INGLSHPVVPLDY
+290 VNGLSHPMVPLDY
-303 ICGKVPMPSAAHIGM
+303 VCGEVPIPSAAHIGM

-323 RALAMLQSHT
+323 RALAMLNSHT
-333 DGTFPLWNGVRST
+333 NGTFPLWNGVRST

-354 FGLERDAQE
+354 FGLERDAEE
-363 VSLNVDYDFDNGMNL
+363 VSLAIDYDFDNGMNL

-447 RLRWTVGYSDIEMN
+447 RLRWSVGYSDVEMN
-461 NMSQIIGTMFG
+461 NMSQIIGSMFG
-472 YTHRNDGANGDPI
+472 YTLRNDGANGDPI
-485 RTGNEVM
+485 RVGNPIE
-492 TAAATTDADGNEVAA
+492 G
-507 VYGNVPL
+507 GNVPL

-530 SNASNTQWATVNTSA
+530 SNATNTQWATINTSA
-545 VYATLTYDVTDK
+545 VYATLTYDLTEK

-586 ASGEFTSTL
+586 AIGEFTSTM
-595 PRFIADFKPNEDTT
+595 PRFIADFKANEDTT
-609 IYVSYAEGT
+609 IYLSYAEGV
-618 LPGLFNPSLIG
+618 LPGLFNPALIG
-629 LTSSQLAEIAAQTGG
+629 LSDSQLAEISGQTGG
-644 ADVEVGEEVAEN
+644 ADVEVDEEVAEN
-656 WEIGLKRS
+656 WELGLKRS
-664 FLDGRGFIS
+664 FLDGRGFVS
-673 AAYYTTDLT
+673 AAYYSTDLT
-682 NVHIPSVASY
+682 NVHIPSVAFYS
-692 TDVDENGDSI
+692 DVDADGNAI
-702 QVLTGN
+702 QVPTGN
-708 VTSQGGN
+708 ITGQGGN

-724 GTLLLNENL
+724 GTVLLNENL

-748 KFLSGDASDLL
+748 TFSSPDAQDLL
-759 GDSTL
+759 GDSSL
-764 SQGNEFSRY
+764 AVGNQFSRY

-791 EFFARADLI
+791 EFFARADVI

-822 FRTGLDTDQY
+822 LRTGLDTDTY

-853 WDLSGIS
+853 WDLSGIT
-860 GEMGDG
+860 GEMGG
-866 VTTAAG
+866 GETAAG
-872 PRILAMSLPDKRVIG
+872 PRILAMSLPDKRVFG
-887 VRASVKF
+887 VRASIKF

>member
-1 MKTKFLFKRAS
+1 MKNKFQFKRAS

-17 IVAAGSGFVSVANA
+17 TVAAGSGFVSVANA
-31 QDGERL
+31 QDEERL

-59 ITALTAA
+59 ITALTSA

-134 GSIESV
+134 GSIENV

-165 ITKDPGSEFSGRV
+165 ITKDPGDEFSGRV
-178 DVTSGQYGLSRHAIT
+178 DVTSGQYGLSRRAIT

-200 SIGYRLSASSYETG
+200 SIGYRVTASAYETG

-227 GARSTDDFALT
+227 GARSTDDFSLT
-238 LVFNPTDNLS
+238 LAFNPSDNLS

-253 HTWKDSDGPDAAT
+253 HTWKDNDGPDAAT

-290 INGLSHPVVPLDY
+290 VNGLSHPMVPLDY
-303 ICGKVPMPSAAHIGM
+303 VCGEVPIPSAAHIGM

-323 RALAMLQSHT
+323 RALAMLNSHT
-333 DGTFPLWNGVRST
+333 NGTFPLWNGVRST

-354 FGLERDAQE
+354 FGLERDAEE
-363 VSLNVDYDFDNGMNL
+363 VSLAIDYDFDNGMNL

-391 HNDLDRRA
+391 HNDLDRRV
-399 TENLDLA
+399 TEDLDLM
-406 GQGGAIWGSFWA
+406 GMGGGIFGDFGA

-429 QAMEDSSWEV
+429 QAMQDSSWEV

-447 RLRWTVGYSDIEMN
+447 KLRWTVGYSDVEMDN
-461 NMSQIIGTMFG
+461 IAQIIGSMIVYYPSNASEG
-472 YTHRNDGANGDPI
+472 
-485 RTGNEVM
+485 RTAPEG
-492 TAAATTDADGNEVAA
+492 GI
-507 VYGNVPL
+507 PL
-514 CNAWG
+514 CDSLWG
-519 ADRCGWYGEQT
+519 GFPMGGDVCGNYGSQT
-530 SNASNTQWATVNTSA
+530 SNTTNTQWATVNTSA
-545 VYATLTYDVTDK
+545 VYGTLTYDVTDQ
-557 LSLSAEVRR
+557 LTLSAEVRR

-571 NEGSYDNGSTVEVRN
+571 SEGSYDYGSTAEVRN
-586 ASGEFTSTL
+586 ASGEFTSTM
-595 PRFIADFKPNEDTT
+595 PRFIADFKANEDTT
-609 IYVSYAEGT
+609 IYLSYAEGV
-618 LPGLFNPSLIG
+618 LPGLFNPALIG
-629 LTSSQLAEIAAQTGG
+629 LSDSQLAEISGQTGG
-644 ADVEVGEEVAEN
+644 ADVEVDEEVAEN
-656 WEIGLKRS
+656 WELGLKRS
-664 FLDGRGFIS
+664 FLDGRGFVS
-673 AAYYTTDLT
+673 AAYYSTDLT
-682 NVHIPSVASY
+682 NVHIPSVAFYS
-692 TDVDENGDSI
+692 DVDEDGNAI
-702 QVLTGN
+702 QVPTGN
-708 VTSQGGN
+708 ITGQGGN

-724 GTLLLNENL
+724 GTVLLNENL

-748 KFLSGDASDLL
+748 TFSSPDAQDLL
-759 GDSTL
+759 GDSSL
-764 SQGNEFSRY
+764 AVGNQFSRY

-791 EFFARADLI
+791 EFFARADVI

-822 FRTGLDTDQY
+822 LRTGLDTDTY

-853 WDLSGIS
+853 WDLSGIT
-860 GEMGDG
+860 GEMGG
-866 VTTAAG
+866 GETAAG
-872 PRILAMSLPDKRVIG
+872 PRILAMSLPDKRVFG

>member
-1 MKTKFLFKRAS
+1 MKNKFQFKRAS

-17 IVAAGSGFVSVANA
+17 TVAAGSGFVSVANA

-59 ITALTAA
+59 ITALTSA

-134 GSIESV
+134 GSIENV

-178 DVTSGQYGLSRHAIT
+178 DVTSGQYGLSRRAIT

-200 SIGYRLSASSYETG
+200 SIGYRVTASAYETG

-227 GARSTDDFALT
+227 GARSTDDFSLT
-238 LVFNPTDNLS
+238 LAFNPTDNLS

-253 HTWKDSDGPDAAT
+253 HTWKDNDGPDAAT

-290 INGLSHPVVPLDY
+290 VNGLSHPMVPLDY
-303 ICGKVPMPSAAHIGM
+303 ICGEVPIPSAAHIGM

-323 RALAMLQSHT
+323 RALAMLNSHL

-363 VSLNVDYDFDNGMNL
+363 VSLAIDYDFDNGMNL

-447 RLRWTVGYSDIEMN
+447 KLRWSVGYSDVEMN
-461 NMSQIIGTMFG
+461 NMSQIIGSMFG
-472 YTHRNDGANGDPI
+472 YTLRNDGANGDPI
-485 RTGNEVM
+485 RVGNPIE
-492 TAAATTDADGNEVAA
+492 G
-507 VYGNVPL
+507 GNVPL

-519 ADRCGWYGEQT
+519 ADRCGWYGQQT
-530 SNASNTQWATVNTSA
+530 SNATNTQWATINTSA
-545 VYATLTYDVTDK
+545 VYATLTYDLTEK

-586 ASGEFTSTL
+586 AIGEFTSTM
-595 PRFIADFKPNEDTT
+595 PRFIADFKANEDTT
-609 IYVSYAEGT
+609 LYVSYAEGV
-618 LPGLFNPSLIG
+618 LPGLFNPALIG
-629 LTSSQLAEIAAQTGG
+629 LSDSQLAEIAGQTGG
-644 ADVEVGEEVAEN
+644 ADVEVDEEVAEN

-673 AAYYTTDLT
+673 AAYYSTDLD
-682 NVHIPSVASY
+682 NVHIPSVAFYS
-692 TDVDENGDSI
+692 DVDEDGNAI
-702 QVLTGN
+702 QVPTGN
-708 VTSQGGN
+708 ITGQGGN

-724 GTLLLNENL
+724 GTVLLNENL

-748 KFLSGDASDLL
+748 TFSSPDAQDLL
-759 GDSTL
+759 GDSSL
-764 SQGNEFSRY
+764 AVGNQFSRY

-791 EFFARADLI
+791 EFFARADVI

-822 FRTGLDTDQY
+822 LRTGLDTDTY

-853 WDLSGIS
+853 WDLSGIT
-860 GEMGDG
+860 GEMGGGD
-866 VTTAAG
+866 TAAG
-872 PRILAMSLPDKRVIG
+872 PRILAMSLPDKRVFG

>member
-1 MKTKFLFKRAS
+1 MKNKFQFKRAS
-12 LFVAM
+12 LLVAM
-17 IVAAGSGFVSVANA
+17 TVAAGSGFVSVANA
-31 QDGERL
+31 QDEERL

-59 ITALTAA
+59 ITALTSA

-134 GSIESV
+134 GSIENV

-165 ITKDPGSEFSGRV
+165 ITKDPGDEFSGRV
-178 DVTSGQYGLSRHAIT
+178 DVTSGQYGLSRRAIT

-200 SIGYRLSASSYETG
+200 SIGYRVTASAYETG

-227 GARSTDDFALT
+227 GARSTDDFSLT
-238 LVFNPTDNLS
+238 LAFNPSDNLS

-253 HTWKDSDGPDAAT
+253 HTWKDNDGPDAAT

-290 INGLSHPVVPLDY
+290 VNGLSHPMVPLDY
-303 ICGKVPMPSAAHIGM
+303 VCGEVPIPSAAHIGM

-323 RALAMLQSHT
+323 RALAMLNSHT
-333 DGTFPLWNGVRST
+333 NGTFPLWNGVRST

-354 FGLERDAQE
+354 FGLERDAEE
-363 VSLNVDYDFDNGMNL
+363 VSLAIDYDFDNGMNL

-447 RLRWTVGYSDIEMN
+447 RLRWSVGYSDVEMN
-461 NMSQIIGTMFG
+461 NMSQIIGSMFG
-472 YTHRNDGANGDPI
+472 YTLRNDGANGDPI
-485 RTGNEVM
+485 RVGNPIE
-492 TAAATTDADGNEVAA
+492 G
-507 VYGNVPL
+507 GNVPL

-519 ADRCGWYGEQT
+519 ADRCGWYGQQT
-530 SNASNTQWATVNTSA
+530 SNATNTQWATINTSA
-545 VYATLTYDVTDK
+545 VYATLTYDLTEK

-586 ASGEFTSTL
+586 AIGEFTSTM
-595 PRFIADFKPNEDTT
+595 PRFIADFKANEDTT
-609 IYVSYAEGT
+609 IYLSYAEGV
-618 LPGLFNPSLIG
+618 LPGLFNPALIG
-629 LTSSQLAEIAAQTGG
+629 LSDSQLAEISGQTGG
-644 ADVEVGEEVAEN
+644 ADVEVDEEVAEN
-656 WEIGLKRS
+656 WELGLKRS
-664 FLDGRGFIS
+664 FLDGRGFVS
-673 AAYYTTDLT
+673 AAYYSTDLT
-682 NVHIPSVASY
+682 NVHIPSVAFYS
-692 TDVDENGDSI
+692 DVDEDGNAI
-702 QVLTGN
+702 QVPTGN
-708 VTSQGGN
+708 ITGQGGN

-724 GTLLLNENL
+724 GTVLLNENL

-748 KFLSGDASDLL
+748 TFSSPDAQDLL
-759 GDSTL
+759 GDSSL
-764 SQGNEFSRY
+764 AVGNQFSRY

-791 EFFARADLI
+791 EFFARADVI

-822 FRTGLDTDQY
+822 LRTGLDTDTY

-853 WDLSGIS
+853 WDLSGIT
-860 GEMGDG
+860 GEMGG
-866 VTTAAG
+866 GETAAG
-872 PRILAMSLPDKRVIG
+872 PRILAMSLPDKRVFG
-887 VRASVKF
+887 VRASIKF

>member
-1 MKTKFLFKRAS
+1 MKNKFQFKRAS

-17 IVAAGSGFVSVANA
+17 TVAAGSGFVSVANA
-31 QDGERL
+31 QDEERL

-59 ITALTAA
+59 ITALTSA

-134 GSIESV
+134 GSIENV

-165 ITKDPGSEFSGRV
+165 ITKDPGDEFSGRV
-178 DVTSGQYGLSRHAIT
+178 DVTSGQYGLSRRAIT

-200 SIGYRLSASSYETG
+200 SIGYRVTASAYETG

-227 GARSTDDFALT
+227 GARSTDDFSLT
-238 LVFNPTDNLS
+238 LAFNPSDNLS

-253 HTWKDSDGPDAAT
+253 HTWKDNDGPDAAT

-290 INGLSHPVVPLDY
+290 VNGLSHPMVPLDY
-303 ICGKVPMPSAAHIGM
+303 VCGEVPIPSAAHIGM

-323 RALAMLQSHT
+323 RALAMLNSHT
-333 DGTFPLWNGVRST
+333 NGTFPLWNGVRST

-354 FGLERDAQE
+354 FGLERDAEE
-363 VSLNVDYDFDNGMNL
+363 VSLAIDYDFDNGMNL

-447 RLRWTVGYSDIEMN
+447 KLRWSVGYSDVEMN
-461 NMSQIIGTMFG
+461 NMSQIIGSMFG
-472 YTHRNDGANGDPI
+472 YTLRNDGANGDPI
-485 RTGNEVM
+485 RVGNPIE
-492 TAAATTDADGNEVAA
+492 G
-507 VYGNVPL
+507 GNVPL

-519 ADRCGWYGEQT
+519 ADRCGWYGQQT
-530 SNASNTQWATVNTSA
+530 SNATNTQWATINTSA
-545 VYATLTYDVTDK
+545 VYATLTYDLTEK

-586 ASGEFTSTL
+586 AIGEFTSTM
-595 PRFIADFKPNEDTT
+595 PRFIADFKANEDTT
-609 IYVSYAEGT
+609 IYLSYAEGV
-618 LPGLFNPSLIG
+618 LPGLFNPALIG
-629 LTSSQLAEIAAQTGG
+629 LSDSQLAEIAGQTGG
-644 ADVEVGEEVAEN
+644 ADVEVDEEVAEN
-656 WEIGLKRS
+656 WELGLKRS
-664 FLDGRGFIS
+664 FLDGRGFVS
-673 AAYYTTDLT
+673 AAYYSTDLT
-682 NVHIPSVASY
+682 NVHIPSVAFYS
-692 TDVDENGDSI
+692 DVDEDGNAI
-702 QVLTGN
+702 QVPTGN
-708 VTSQGGN
+708 ITGQGGN

-724 GTLLLNENL
+724 GTVLLNENL

-748 KFLSGDASDLL
+748 TFSSPDAQDLL
-759 GDSTL
+759 GDSSL
-764 SQGNEFSRY
+764 AVGNQFSRY

-791 EFFARADLI
+791 EFFARADVI

-822 FRTGLDTDQY
+822 LRTGLDTDTY

-853 WDLSGIS
+853 WDLSGIT
-860 GEMGDG
+860 GEMGG
-866 VTTAAG
+866 GETAAG
-872 PRILAMSLPDKRVIG
+872 PRILAMSLPDKRVFG

>member
-1 MKTKFLFKRAS
+1 MKNKFQFKRAS

-17 IVAAGSGFVSVANA
+17 TVAAGSGFVSVANA
-31 QDGERL
+31 QDEERL

-59 ITALTAA
+59 ITALTSA

-134 GSIESV
+134 GSIENV

-165 ITKDPGSEFSGRV
+165 ITKDPGDEFSGRV
-178 DVTSGQYGLSRHAIT
+178 DVTSGQYGLSRRAIS

-200 SIGYRLSASSYETG
+200 SIGYRVTASAYETG

-227 GARSTDDFALT
+227 GARSTDDFSLT
-238 LVFNPTDNLS
+238 LAFNPSDNLS

-253 HTWKDSDGPDAAT
+253 HTWKDNDGPDAAT

-290 INGLSHPVVPLDY
+290 VNGLSHPMVPLDY
-303 ICGKVPMPSAAHIGM
+303 VCGEVPIPSAAHIGM

-323 RALAMLQSHT
+323 RALAMLNSHT
-333 DGTFPLWNGVRST
+333 NGTFPLWNGVRST

-354 FGLERDAQE
+354 FGLERDAEE
-363 VSLNVDYDFDNGMNL
+363 VSLAIDYDFDNGMNL

-447 RLRWTVGYSDIEMN
+447 KLRWSVGYSDVEMN
-461 NMSQIIGTMFG
+461 NMSQIIGSMFG
-472 YTHRNDGANGDPI
+472 YTLRNDGANGDPI
-485 RTGNEVM
+485 RVGNPIE
-492 TAAATTDADGNEVAA
+492 G
-507 VYGNVPL
+507 GNVPL

-519 ADRCGWYGEQT
+519 ADRCGWYGQQT
-530 SNASNTQWATVNTSA
+530 SNATNTQWATINTSA
-545 VYATLTYDVTDK
+545 VYATLTYDVTEK

-586 ASGEFTSTL
+586 AIGEFTSTM
-595 PRFIADFKPNEDTT
+595 PRFIADFKANEDTT
-609 IYVSYAEGT
+609 IYLSYAEGV
-618 LPGLFNPSLIG
+618 LPGLFNPALIG
-629 LTSSQLAEIAAQTGG
+629 LSDSQLAEIAGQTGG
-644 ADVEVGEEVAEN
+644 ADVEVDEEVAEN

-664 FLDGRGFIS
+664 FLDGRGFVS
-673 AAYYTTDLT
+673 AAYYSTDLT
-682 NVHIPSVASY
+682 NVHIPSVAFYS
-692 TDVDENGDSI
+692 DVDEDGNAI
-702 QVLTGN
+702 QVPTGN
-708 VTSQGGN
+708 ITGQGGN

-724 GTLLLNENL
+724 GTVLLNENL

-748 KFLSGDASDLL
+748 TFSSPDAQDLL
-759 GDSTL
+759 GDASL
-764 SQGNEFSRY
+764 AVGNQFSRY

-791 EFFARADLI
+791 EFFARADVI

-822 FRTGLDTDQY
+822 LRTGLDTDTY

-853 WDLSGIS
+853 WDLSGIT
-860 GEMGDG
+860 GEMGG
-866 VTTAAG
+866 GETAAG
-872 PRILAMSLPDKRVIG
+872 PRILAMSLPDKRVFG

>member
-134 GSIESV
+134 GSIENV

-165 ITKDPGSEFSGRV
+165 ITKDPGDEFSGTV
-178 DVTSGQYGLSRHAIT
+178 DVTSGQYGLSRRAIT

-200 SIGYRLSASSYETG
+200 SIGYRVTVSNYETDG
-214 GQYDNA
+214 HYENA
-220 AVAGQKL
+220 AVAGQTL
-227 GARSTDDFALT
+227 GDRSTEDFSLT
-238 LVFNPTDNLS
+238 LAFNPTDNLS

-253 HTWKDSDGPDAAT
+253 HTWKDDDGPDAAT

-278 PGAMVNRLAYDP
+278 PGANVERWAYDAEAAAVYDGSNP
-290 INGLSHPVVPLDY
+290 FGGYPFSAPAVPLDY
-303 ICGKVPMPSAAHIGM
+303 ICGKVPMPSAADIGM

-323 RALAMLQSHT
+323 RAQALMLSHL
-333 DGTFPLWNGVRST
+333 DGTFPLWNGVRNT

-354 FGLERDAQE
+354 FGLEREAEE
-363 VSLNVDYDFDNGMNL
+363 VSLNVNYNFDNGMNL

-391 HNDLDRRA
+391 HNDLDRRV
-399 TENLDLA
+399 TEDLDLM
-406 GQGGAIWGSFWA
+406 GMGGGIFGDFGA
-418 NHPADAQDLRM
+418 NHPADGQDLRM
-429 QAMEDSSWEV
+429 QAMQDSSWEV

-447 RLRWTVGYSDIEMN
+447 KLRWTVGYSDVEMDN
-461 NMSQIIGTMFG
+461 IAQIIGSMIVYYPSNASEG
-472 YTHRNDGANGDPI
+472 
-485 RTGNEVM
+485 RTAPEG
-492 TAAATTDADGNEVAA
+492 G
-507 VYGNVPL
+507 VPL
-514 CNAWG
+514 CDSIWG
-519 ADRCGWYGEQT
+519 GFPMGGDVCGNYGSQT
-530 SNASNTQWATVNTSA
+530 SNTTNTQWATVNTSA
-545 VYATLTYDVTDK
+545 VYGTLTYDVTDQ
-557 LSLSAEVRR
+557 LTLSAEVRR

-571 NEGSYDNGSTVEVRN
+571 SEGSYDYGSTAEVRN
-586 ASGEFTSTL
+586 ASGEFTSTM
-595 PRFIADFKPNEDTT
+595 PRFIADFKANEDTT
-609 IYVSYAEGT
+609 IYLSYAEGV
-618 LPGLFNPSLIG
+618 LPGLFNPALIG
-629 LTSSQLAEIAAQTGG
+629 LSDSQLAEIAAQTGG

-692 TDVDENGDSI
+692 ADVDEEGASI
-702 QVLTGN
+702 QVATGN
-708 VTSQGGN
+708 ITGQGGT
-715 AELNGLELE
+715 ADLSGLEIE
-724 GTLLLNENL
+724 GTVLLNENL
-733 TLGFTYALNDSELGN
+733 TLGFTYALNDSELGST
-748 KFLSGDASDLL
+748 FFSPDAADLL
-759 GDSTL
+759 GDGTL
-764 SQGNEFSRY
+764 AVGNEFSRY

-822 FRTGLDTDQY
+822 LRTGLDTDQY

-853 WDLSGIS
+853 WDLSGIT
-860 GEMGDG
+860 GGFGDG

-872 PRILAMSLPDKRVIG
+872 PRILAMSLPDKRVFG

>member
-1 MKTKFLFKRAS
+1 MKNKFQFKRAS

-17 IVAAGSGFVSVANA
+17 TVAAGSGFVSVANA
-31 QDGERL
+31 QDEERL

-59 ITALTAA
+59 ITALTSA

-134 GSIESV
+134 GSIENV

-165 ITKDPGSEFSGRV
+165 ITKDPGDEFSGRV
-178 DVTSGQYGLSRHAIT
+178 DVTSGQYGLSRRAIT

-200 SIGYRLSASSYETG
+200 SIGYRVTASAYETG

-227 GARSTDDFALT
+227 GARSTDDFSLT
-238 LVFNPTDNLS
+238 LAFNPSDNLS

-253 HTWKDSDGPDAAT
+253 HTWKDNDGPDAAT

-290 INGLSHPVVPLDY
+290 VNGLSHPMVPLDY
-303 ICGKVPMPSAAHIGM
+303 VCGEVPIPSAAHIGM

-323 RALAMLQSHT
+323 RALAMLNSHT
-333 DGTFPLWNGVRST
+333 NGTFPLWNGVRST

-354 FGLERDAQE
+354 FGLERDAEE
-363 VSLNVDYDFDNGMNL
+363 VSLAIDYDFDNGMNL

-447 RLRWTVGYSDIEMN
+447 KLRWSVGYSDVEMN
-461 NMSQIIGTMFG
+461 NMSQIIGSMFG
-472 YTHRNDGANGDPI
+472 YTLRNDGANGDPI
-485 RTGNEVM
+485 RVGNPIE
-492 TAAATTDADGNEVAA
+492 G
-507 VYGNVPL
+507 GNVPL

-530 SNASNTQWATVNTSA
+530 SNATNTQWATINTSA
-545 VYATLTYDVTDK
+545 VYATLTYDLTEK

-586 ASGEFTSTL
+586 AIGEFTSTM
-595 PRFIADFKPNEDTT
+595 PRFIADFKANEDTT
-609 IYVSYAEGT
+609 IYLSYAEGV
-618 LPGLFNPSLIG
+618 LPGLFNPALIG
-629 LTSSQLAEIAAQTGG
+629 LSDSQLAEISGQTGG
-644 ADVEVGEEVAEN
+644 ADVEVDEEVAEN
-656 WEIGLKRS
+656 WELGLKRS
-664 FLDGRGFIS
+664 FLDGRGFVS
-673 AAYYTTDLT
+673 AAYYSTDLT
-682 NVHIPSVASY
+682 NVHIPSVAFYS
-692 TDVDENGDSI
+692 DVDEDGNAI
-702 QVLTGN
+702 QVPTGN
-708 VTSQGGN
+708 ITGQGGN

-724 GTLLLNENL
+724 GTVLLNENL

-748 KFLSGDASDLL
+748 TFSSPDAQDLL
-759 GDSTL
+759 GDSSL
-764 SQGNEFSRY
+764 AVGNQFSRY

-791 EFFARADLI
+791 EFFARADVI

-822 FRTGLDTDQY
+822 LRTGLDTDTY

-853 WDLSGIS
+853 WDLSGIT
-860 GEMGDG
+860 GEMGG
-866 VTTAAG
+866 GETAAG
-872 PRILAMSLPDKRVIG
+872 PRILAMSLPDKRVFG

>member
-17 IVAAGSGFVSVANA
+17 IVAAGSGFVSVTNA

-178 DVTSGQYGLSRHAIT
+178 DVTSGQHGLSRHAIT

-530 SNASNTQWATVNTSA
+530 SNASNTQWATINTSA

-571 NEGSYDNGSTVEVRN
+571 NEGSYNNGSTVEVRN

-822 FRTGLDTDQY
+822 FRTGLDTDTY

>member
-1 MKTKFLFKRAS
+1 MKNKFQFKRAS

-17 IVAAGSGFVSVANA
+17 TVAAGSGFVSVANA
-31 QDGERL
+31 QDEERL

-59 ITALTAA
+59 ITALTSA

-134 GSIESV
+134 GSIENV

-165 ITKDPGSEFSGRV
+165 ITKDPGDEFSGRV
-178 DVTSGQYGLSRHAIT
+178 DVTSGQYGLSRRAIT

-200 SIGYRLSASSYETG
+200 SIGYRVTASAYETG

-227 GARSTDDFALT
+227 GARSTDDFSLT
-238 LVFNPTDNLS
+238 LAFNPSDNLS

-253 HTWKDSDGPDAAT
+253 HTWKDNDGPDAAT

-290 INGLSHPVVPLDY
+290 VNGLSHPMVPLDY
-303 ICGKVPMPSAAHIGM
+303 VCGEVPIPSAAHIGM

-323 RALAMLQSHT
+323 RALAMLNSHT
-333 DGTFPLWNGVRST
+333 NGTFPLWNGVRST

-354 FGLERDAQE
+354 FGLERDAEE
-363 VSLNVDYDFDNGMNL
+363 VSLAIDYDFDNGMNL
-378 NVIYAAHENSYGS
+378 NVIYATHENSYGS

-447 RLRWTVGYSDIEMN
+447 KLRWSVGYSDVEMN
-461 NMSQIIGTMFG
+461 NMSQIIGSMFG
-472 YTHRNDGANGDPI
+472 YTLRNDGANGDPI
-485 RTGNEVM
+485 RVGNPIE
-492 TAAATTDADGNEVAA
+492 G
-507 VYGNVPL
+507 GNVPL

-530 SNASNTQWATVNTSA
+530 SNATNTQWATINTSA
-545 VYATLTYDVTDK
+545 VYATLTYDLTEK

-586 ASGEFTSTL
+586 AIGEFTSTM
-595 PRFIADFKPNEDTT
+595 PRFIADFKANEDTT
-609 IYVSYAEGT
+609 IYLSYAEGV
-618 LPGLFNPSLIG
+618 LPGLFNPALIG
-629 LTSSQLAEIAAQTGG
+629 LSDSQLAEISGQTGG
-644 ADVEVGEEVAEN
+644 ADVEVDEEVAEN
-656 WEIGLKRS
+656 WELGLKRS
-664 FLDGRGFIS
+664 FLDGRGFVS
-673 AAYYTTDLT
+673 AAYYSTDLT
-682 NVHIPSVASY
+682 NVHIPSVAFYS
-692 TDVDENGDSI
+692 DVDEDGNAI
-702 QVLTGN
+702 QVPTGN
-708 VTSQGGN
+708 ITGQGGN

-724 GTLLLNENL
+724 GTVLLNENL

-748 KFLSGDASDLL
+748 TFSSPDAQDLL
-759 GDSTL
+759 GDSSL
-764 SQGNEFSRY
+764 AVGNQFSRY

-791 EFFARADLI
+791 EFFARADVI

-822 FRTGLDTDQY
+822 LRTGLDTDTY

-853 WDLSGIS
+853 WDLSGIT
-860 GEMGDG
+860 GEMGG
-866 VTTAAG
+866 GETAAG
-872 PRILAMSLPDKRVIG
+872 PRILAMSLPDKRVFG

>member
-12 LFVAM
+12 LLVAM